1 MTNNKRV
8 TLKDISEHLGVSV
21 TTIYKALNDK
31 PKVGDELRENILRT
45 AKEMGYV
52 PNRVAQAL
60 VRDPLT
66 IAAVIPKYPREFMV
80 YVEKGV
86 QAALEELRDYNVEG
100 IVEVVPTAEQA
111 DKVWKQFYDKGVSG
125 IVSCFGECNDGISA
139 LMKEMP
145 GFNIPVVSIIT
156 APRDDTP
163 YIGEVVSSGKVLG
176 RMAGQLMG
184 MICKP
189 QTPVA
194 CFLPDMSANIHAQC
208 AQAFS
213 EESKLK
219 GLDCRGVY
227 FAGYNRDKDR
237 AYKVTRELLESC
249 PDIGGIY
256 VASSNACNVCE
267 CVYDFGLSGKINIIG
282 HDLYPKLAEWL
293 SNGTLTAT
301 LFQNQYGNAYKGVM
315 TLFEYLAGAQKSFN
329 SIYYRPELVMQ
340 ANLDIYQDMY

>member
-1 MTNNKRV
+1 MSNNKRV

-21 TTIYKALNDK
+21 TTVYKALNDK
-31 PKVGDELRENILRT
+31 PKVGDKLREDILRT
-45 AKEMGYV
+45 AKEMDYV

-66 IAAVIPKYPREFMV
+66 IAAILPKYPREFMM

-86 QAALEELRDYNVEG
+86 QAAMDELRDYNVSG
-100 IVEVVPTAEQA
+100 VVETVQTAEQA

-125 IVSCFGECNDGISA
+125 IVSCFNQYNDGISE
-139 LMKEMP
+139 LMKQMP
-145 GFNIPVVSIIT
+145 GFNIPVVSIIS
-156 APRDDTP
+156 APLDNTP

-189 QTPVA
+189 PTPVA

-213 EESKLK
+213 EESKMK
-219 GLDCRGVY
+219 GLECRGVY
-227 FAGYNRDKDR
+227 FTGYNNDEGRT
-237 AYKVTRELLESC
+237 YKVTEELLDAC
-249 PDIGGIY
+249 PNIGGIY
-256 VASSNACNVCE
+256 VASSNACHVCK
-267 CVYDFGLSGKINIIG
+267 CVEDRGLSGKVAVIG
-282 HDLYPKLAEWL
+282 HDLHPQLAEWL
-293 SNGTLTAT
+293 KSGTLTAT

-315 TLFEYLAGAQKSFN
+315 TLFEYLAGAQNSFN

-340 ANLDIYQDMY
+340 ANLDIYQGMY